1 MRTDKTAKFDC
12 IKKSVI
18 DISKNYIDNGTAGQ
32 TVVVAQQSAYETLH
46 SLFAAWSVGCTV
58 VLVNADLAESE
69 QHTVLRATGAVAWIG
84 TSAPTVQEQL
94 AMNRAATAR
103 HTKTAKDS
111 SQPSLILMTS
121 GTAGDPKGVHLTL
134 DALAQRVR
142 LNLKFIPPGG
152 LDNTLCVLPAFFGH
166 GLIGN
171 CLTPLAAGATLHLLD
186 RPTMPE
192 LTKMGTVLDEHAI
205 TFMSSV
211 PSFWKVVT
219 KVAKPPQTQSLK
231 RVHVGSAPLNQ
242 SDAQTVAD
250 WTGTRA
256 IFNLYGMTEAANW
269 ISAGAA
275 LPQTASNTTSNSAS
289 DSETATDGYVGKPW
303 GGEFAVLTPE
313 GAVSKQ
319 GKGEVLLKTPSLM
332 TGYWNQPQKTQEA
345 FHEGW
350 FKTGDIGELSSDGAL
365 RLVGRTK
372 WEINRAGMKIQ
383 AEEVDALLERH
394 PAVLEACAFGIPD
407 AISGEVVAAAIKMDT
422 EAEESPEAIRQW
434 CRNQARKDVVPVWLE
449 VLQDLPKNDRGKLD
463 RTTTK
468 DEALQAHA
476 ARA

>member
-1 MRTDKTAKFDC
+1 
-12 IKKSVI
+12 
-18 DISKNYIDNGTAGQ
+18 
-32 TVVVAQQSAYETLH
+32 VVVAQQSAYQTLL
-46 SLFAAWSVGCTV
+46 SLFGAWSARCNV
-58 VLVNADLAESE
+58 VLVSSDLSESE
-69 QHTVLRATGAVAWIG
+69 QLNVLKATGAIAWIG
-84 TSAPTVQEQL
+84 NASPGVQAKLETKS
-94 AMNRAATAR
+94 ATAAS
-103 HTKTAKDS
+103 HTKRPFENAE
-111 SQPSLILMTS
+111 PALILMTS
-121 GTAGDPKGVHLTL
+121 GTADEPKGVHLTL

-142 LNLKFIPPGG
+142 LNLEFIPRED
-152 LDNTLCVLPAFFGH
+152 LERTLCVLPAFFGH

-192 LTKMGTVLDEHAI
+192 LTKMGTIIDEHAI

-219 KVAKPPQTQSLK
+219 KVAKPPKTNSLK
-231 RVHVGSAPLNQ
+231 RVHIGSAPLNQ
-242 SDAQTVAD
+242 SDAQAVTD
-250 WTGTRA
+250 WTGTQA

-275 LPQTASNTTSNSAS
+275 LPNSVPKAENGTAS
-289 DSETATDGYVGKPW
+289 DSEIATDGYVGKPW
-303 GGEFAVLTPE
+303 GGEFAVATAE
-313 GAVSKQ
+313 GTVSKH

-332 TGYWNQPQKTQEA
+332 TGYWNQPQKTQDA

-350 FKTGDIGELSSDGAL
+350 FKTGDIGELSSDGGL

-394 PAVLEACAFGIPD
+394 PSVLEACAFGVPD

-422 EAEESPEAIRQW
+422 NATESPEAIREW
-434 CRNQARKDVVPVWLE
+434 CRTQARKDVVPVWLQIL
-449 VLQDLPKNDRGKLD
+449 VDLPKNDRGKLD
-463 RTTTK
+463 RTKTK

-476 ARA
+476 VRE